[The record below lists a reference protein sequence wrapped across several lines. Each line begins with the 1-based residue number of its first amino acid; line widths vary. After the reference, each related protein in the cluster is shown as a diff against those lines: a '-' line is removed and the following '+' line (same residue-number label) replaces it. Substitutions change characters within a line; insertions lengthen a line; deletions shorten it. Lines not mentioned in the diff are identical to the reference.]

1 MNAQARLVLNMADV
15 RAAIQADDEISV
27 TLARELLSAID
38 TVFHTIGRSLSE
50 VRADPVDLRL
60 LLEKVPWQAT
70 PYSKRVWANKIS
82 LLKRAMRFAGI
93 NVDRERR
100 RHDTSPA
107 WRAVLDGLPSR
118 HRKALAPLAGWCSA
132 MGIEP
137 DAFEVGD
144 CERWRRHRVEVSV
157 RTDLRESYLS
167 TRRAVNVWL
176 KQDHPERPLIPLDG
190 PLRFRSRDRS
200 AFPPEFFREIEDW
213 SVWAGHVDDDDED
226 EDEIDDA
233 GPRKALKAGT
243 IKNYADEFRRIGSR
257 LADDGEEIGQFEHL
271 SALLVETRVRKLR
284 RILKDAVGD
293 GGAGD
298 RSTRAAGEKADNR
311 SSMAFHALCSLARW
325 LEATRRGEI
334 DAPITAG
341 IRYVRKIAKKL
352 SKRPRGMAAKN
363 KRILADLR
371 IPRLGVRF
379 RSLAETVAARHPR
392 AKKLSVRDAL
402 DLEMC
407 AVHVILQETGIRNGN
422 AARLDLHR
430 HIVRPLVGA
439 DVPWLISIPKEEVK
453 NEQAI
458 NLSLSLRASAIV
470 ADYLERARPLL
481 LKAPRSALFISQNGV
496 PKSPSALT
504 RQYGCFTER
513 EVGIR
518 IHPHFHRHYCATTI
532 VNTVEGGMRVA
543 SKILAH
549 KSVETT
555 ATFYADLE
563 AGIAQNRWHRILEG
577 LRAEDAVVLETLT
590 GRSFERRKAA

>member
-1 MNAQARLVLNMADV
+1 MNVPVRLVLNMADV
-15 RAAIQADDEISV
+15 RAGIEVNDEISV

-38 TVFHTIGRSLSE
+38 TVFRTIGRSPSE
-50 VRADPVDLRL
+50 VRADPVDLRR

-82 LLKRAMRFAGI
+82 LLKRAMRLVGI

-100 RHDTSPA
+100 RHDTTPA
-107 WRAVLDGLPSR
+107 WRAVIEGLPSR
-118 HRKALAPLAGWCSA
+118 HRKALAPFAGWASA
-132 MGIEP
+132 VGIEP
-137 DAFEVGD
+137 EAFEAGD
-144 CERWRRHRVEVSV
+144 CERWRRHLEEVSV
-157 RTDLRESYLS
+157 RTGLRESYLS
-167 TRRAVNVWL
+167 TRRALNVWL
-176 KQDHPERPLIPLDG
+176 KQDHPERPQIPLDG

-213 SVWAGHVDDDDED
+213 SVWAGHVDDEDD
-226 EDEIDDA
+226 DEIDDA
-233 GPRKALKAGT
+233 GPRKTLKAGT

-257 LADDGEEIGQFEHL
+257 LADDGDEIGQFDHL

-284 RILKDAVGD
+284 RLLKDAAEE

-298 RSTRAAGEKADNR
+298 RSTEAAGEKADNR

-325 LEATRRGEI
+325 LEATRRDEI
-334 DAPITAG
+334 DAPIAAG

-352 SKRPRGMAAKN
+352 AKRPRGMAAKN

-371 IPRLGVRF
+371 IPRLGARF
-379 RSLAETVAARHPR
+379 RNLAATVAARHPPG
-392 AKKLSVRDAL
+392 KKLSVRAAL
-402 DLEMC
+402 DLQLC

-422 AARLDLHR
+422 AARLDLDR

-439 DVPWLISIPKEEVK
+439 EVPWLITIPKEEVK

-481 LKAPRSALFISQNGV
+481 LKAPTSALFISQNGV

-549 KSVETT
+549 KSPETT
-555 ATFYADLE
+555 ATFYAELE
-563 AGIAQNRWHRILEG
+563 MGVAQDRWLRIVEG
-577 LRAEDAVVLETLT
+577 LMSKDAAVLQTLT
-590 GRSFERRKAA
+590 GLSLERRRAA

>member
-1 MNAQARLVLNMADV
+1 MNVPVRLVLNMVDV
-15 RAAIQADDEISV
+15 RAGIEADDEISV

-38 TVFHTIGRSLSE
+38 TVFRTIGRSPSE

-82 LLKRAMRFAGI
+82 LLKRAMRLVGI

-100 RHDTSPA
+100 RHDTTPA
-107 WRAVLDGLPSR
+107 WRAVIEGLPSR
-118 HRKALAPLAGWCSA
+118 HRKALAPFAGWASA
-132 MGIEP
+132 VGIEP
-137 DAFEVGD
+137 EAFEAGD
-144 CERWRRHRVEVSV
+144 CERWRRHLGEVSV
-157 RTDLRESYLS
+157 RTGLRESYLS
-167 TRRAVNVWL
+167 TRRALNVWL
-176 KQDHPERPLIPLDG
+176 KQDHPERPQIPLDG

-213 SVWAGHVDDDDED
+213 SVWAGHVDDEDD
-226 EDEIDDA
+226 DEIDDA
-233 GPRKALKAGT
+233 GPRKTLKAGT

-257 LADDGEEIGQFEHL
+257 LADDGDEIGQFDHL
-271 SALLVETRVRKLR
+271 SALLVDTRVRRLR
-284 RILKDAVGD
+284 RLLKEAAGE

-298 RSTRAAGEKADNR
+298 RSTEAAGEKADNR

-325 LEATRRGEI
+325 LEATRREDI
-334 DAPITAG
+334 DAPIAAG

-352 SKRPRGMAAKN
+352 AKRPRGMAAKN

-371 IPRLGVRF
+371 IPRLGARF
-379 RSLAETVAARHPR
+379 RNLAETVAARQPR
-392 AKKLSVRDAL
+392 GKKLSVRDAL

-407 AVHVILQETGIRNGN
+407 AVHVVLQETGIRNGN
-422 AARLDLHR
+422 AARLDIDR

-439 DVPWLISIPKEEVK
+439 EVPWSISISKEEVK

-458 NLSLSLRASAIV
+458 NLRLSLRASAIV
-470 ADYLERARPLL
+470 ADYLERGRPLL
-481 LKAPRSALFISQNGV
+481 LKAPTSALFISRNGV

-504 RQYGCFTER
+504 RQYTHFTER

-532 VNTVEGGMRVA
+532 VNSLEGGLAVA

-549 KSVETT
+549 KSTVST
-555 ATFYADLE
+555 ASFYAELE
-563 AGIAQNRWHRILEG
+563 MGVAQNRWHRILEG
-577 LRAEDAVVLETLT
+577 LRTEDAAVLETLT
-590 GRSFERRKAA
+590 GRSFERRRAA